1 MTNFFENNFISH
13 RTEFKNISYDIY
25 YAFSVAIHNFIYG
38 HVRAVS
44 LHTFFLPLILIVFI
58 INIFSQPRN
67 KLFLILFLMVCLFS
81 IFLGF
86 GNSELMSWFNHS
98 MESKGSFNYKRY
110 HFISPFI
117 WFVLFA
123 VSIKY
128 ILIKYNLNL
137 FKKAIWI
144 LKILTL
150 ILILYYNE
158 ALNEYRTNGIT
169 YKQFFAEKLFNEI
182 KKFIGKEQDSYKV
195 GSIGLQPSIARY
207 NGFYTIDGYL
217 TNYSLDYKHLF
228 RKIISTELDKNEKLK
243 KNFDEWGSR
252 FYIFIAEIG
261 TDVENNRI
269 LKNKRNSININLNTS
284 VLYNMGVEYLISSYK
299 IENFLENN
307 LLYLK
312 KFTDKDSAWEIFLY
326 KVNN

>member
-1 MTNFFENNFISH
+1 MAGLPYITYVFLNIRNKFDSKKDWFSLILFPFYTSIIISIIFYISLLVLVWFYDLFTKNLSRNFTLALLIFTLVVFLRDYRLFDQFFFENNFISH

-44 LHTFFLPLILIVFI
+44 LHTFLLPLILIVFI

-182 KKFIGKEQDSYKV
+182 KNLLG
-195 GSIGLQPSIARY
+195 
-207 NGFYTIDGYL
+207 
-217 TNYSLDYKHLF
+217 
-228 RKIISTELDKNEKLK
+228 
-243 KNFDEWGSR
+243 
-252 FYIFIAEIG
+252 
-261 TDVENNRI
+261 
-269 LKNKRNSININLNTS
+269 KNKIL
-284 VLYNMGVEYLISSYK
+284 
-299 IENFLENN
+299 
-307 LLYLK
+307 
-312 KFTDKDSAWEIFLY
+312 
-326 KVNN
+326 